1 MATHSSILAWRIPWT
16 EESGGLQSIGSQRVE
31 HHWSNLAC
39 INIQT
44 GARGKCISFLNS
56 NKDPLLA
63 TRNCTGNNIIEIYI
77 LRRIIFE
84 LNWVDASVQFS
95 SVAQSCLTLCDPMN
109 RSTPSLPVY
118 HQLPEFTQT
127 RFHRVSDAIQP
138 SHPPSSPSPPAPN
151 PSQHQS
157 LFQWMHSSVEKIRIQ
172 GYWQITNL
180 TRYWCVHQDAS
191 SFICRICQRD
201 QRFMLDILSYFS
213 SVRKL
218 YGNPNYQKDVWEAVI
233 KLRALGT

>member
-56 NKDPLLA
+56 NKDPVLA

-157 LFQWMHSSVEKIRIQ
+157 LFQWMHSSGRKNSDSRIL
-172 GYWQITNL
+172 TNNKSHKVL
-180 TRYWCVHQDAS
+180 MCTSRCQ
-191 SFICRICQRD
+191 FIYLQNLSKGPEIHVRHSIVFFFCQEA
-201 QRFMLDILSYFS
+201 
-213 SVRKL
+213 
-218 YGNPNYQKDVWEAVI
+218 VWES
-233 KLRALGT
+233 KLSEGCMGGCDQT